1 MLQER
6 EFERVGG
13 MKSISV
19 DVRVISATNK
29 DLKTEV
35 LSGRF
40 REDLYYRLNVF
51 PVDLPP
57 LSERREAILP
67 LAEFFVGKL
76 AVAFG
81 KKSDGFSTSA
91 ESALLEYDWP
101 GNIRELQNVI
111 ERALILSSGRIE
123 AHHLNLEKI
132 SQTSP
137 PAEGLLKTRE
147 QEIIRKALSEV
158 KGNRKKAAEILGISI
173 RTLQYRV
180 KEYGL

>member
-1 MLQER
+1 
-6 EFERVGG
+6 

-67 LAEFFVGKL
+67 LAEFFVGKF

-81 KKSDGFSTSA
+81 KKSDGFSPSA
-91 ESALLEYDWP
+91 ESALLGYDWP

-111 ERALILSSGRIE
+111 ERALILASGGIE
-123 AHHLNLEKI
+123 AHHLNLENI

-147 QEIIRKALSEV
+147 QEIIRKALSDV
-158 KGNRKKAAEILGISI
+158 KGNRKRAAEILGISI